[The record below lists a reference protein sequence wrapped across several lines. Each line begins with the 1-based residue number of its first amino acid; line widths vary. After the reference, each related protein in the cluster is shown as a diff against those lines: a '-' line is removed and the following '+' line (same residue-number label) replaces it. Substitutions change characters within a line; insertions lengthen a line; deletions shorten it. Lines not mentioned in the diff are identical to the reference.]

1 MEEDFPTCS
10 GCGLPIDACDCADD
24 PGGTDEED
32 GLKPEERIEAGI
44 AYHVVEAEMIEALG
58 KLQRAKNAV
67 Q

>member
-32 GLKPEERIEAGI
+32 
-44 AYHVVEAEMIEALG
+44 
-58 KLQRAKNAV
+58 
-67 Q
+67 

>member
-1 MEEDFPTCS
+1 MDKYEVAVLAEDYERKRMAFE
-10 GCGLPIDACDCADD
+10 AHHMRNVY
-24 PGGTDEED
+24 